1 MRKLDLILGAALAA
15 MATTSTAKAHKPSFG
30 GPYAR
35 WVEAYEVTDTSTSI
49 VVYQELT
56 CEHDEVWLRF
66 QAKAGEP
73 LFFQL
78 GVPVVDRLEAE
89 RPAIAL
95 LAPGL
100 PSVELPFV
108 LPPGVGG
115 QVWRSEDVETPS
127 DFFEPFTQTASWV
140 WVEQTITLPEDGD
153 GYLVAYIPAGTNGKV
168 WVAVGTVEDF
178 SDVDTTE
185 FVGWARDV
193 NDFHETGRYSEPP
206 TAPLASCA
214 EPEPEAQERGCAS
227 VGLRG
232 GWIVLL
238 GGLLLPRRG
247 RPKGGLTD

>member
-15 MATTSTAKAHKPSFG
+15 MVTTTAQAHKPSFG

-35 WVEAYEVTDTSTSI
+35 WVEAYDVADTSISI

-56 CEHDEVWLRF
+56 CEYDEVWLRF
-66 QAKAGEP
+66 EAKAGEP

-100 PSVELPFV
+100 PPVDLPFA
-108 LPPGVGG
+108 LPPDVGG
-115 QVWRSEDVETPS
+115 QVWRSDDVETPS

-140 WVEQTITLPEDGD
+140 WIEQTITLPEDGD
-153 GYLVAYIPAGTNGKV
+153 GYLVAYIPAGTNGKA

-178 SDVDTTE
+178 SNVDPTD

-193 NDFHETGRYSEPP
+193 NDFHETGKYSEPP

-214 EPEPEAQERGCAS
+214 EPSEEAPEAGCAS
-227 VGLRG
+227 TSGLG
-232 GWIVLL
+232 SGWIGLL
-238 GGLLLPRRG
+238 GALLVRRPRRT
-247 RPKGGLTD
+247 PAD